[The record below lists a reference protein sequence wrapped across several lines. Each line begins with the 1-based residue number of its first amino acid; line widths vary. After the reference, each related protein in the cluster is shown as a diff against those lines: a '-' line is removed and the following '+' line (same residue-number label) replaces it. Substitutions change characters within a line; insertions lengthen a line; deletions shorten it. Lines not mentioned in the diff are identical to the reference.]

1 MAVQNTVTIMRQWS
15 KTIGQGWFT
24 FLNGVAST
32 TPASTDALFQ
42 LFTQLNS
49 VIQDTQNVSYVSA
62 ALTSGATTAPST
74 GANWFGVAGGV
85 YVRVASGGA
94 FPAAGMGTTPV
105 TTGNFGLYWYTID
118 STGTQR
124 SYVSAG
130 TNSATRAGLTFPNPL
145 PGPNEV
151 VVGAIEVA
159 PSGTTFTPGT
169 TNLNAANVNA
179 TVFNF
184 TGDTGFTAFGMTDMS
199 IA

>member
-1 MAVQNTVTIMRQWS
+1 MTIQNTVNVQRQWS
-15 KTIGQGWFT
+15 KTIGQAWFT
-24 FLNGVAST
+24 MLNGVASANPT
-32 TPASTDALFQ
+32 STDALKQF
-42 LFTQLNS
+42 FDQLNA
-49 VIQDTQNVSYVSA
+49 VIQDTQNTSYVSA

-74 GANWFGVAGGV
+74 GANWWGIAGGV

-105 TTGNFGLYWYTID
+105 TTGNFGLYWFTID

-130 TNSATRAGLTFPNPL
+130 TNAATRAGLTFPNPL

-159 PSGTTFTPGT
+159 PSGATFTPGT
-169 TNLNAANVNA
+169 TNLNAANINA

-184 TGDTGFTAFGMTDMS
+184 TGDTGFTAMGMQEMS